1 MEMDD
6 IMAIHL
12 IIGCLAVSYP
22 INITIIICNP
32 YMLLFPA
39 FVALFKYA
47 AVLTV
52 KNVSSGDYPSV
63 LPFYFS
69 VKHQLLTMPKNISL

>member
-1 MEMDD
+1 
-6 IMAIHL
+6 
-12 IIGCLAVSYP
+12 
-22 INITIIICNP
+22 
-32 YMLLFPA
+32 MLLFPA
-39 FVALFKYA
+39 FVALVKYA

-69 VKHQLLTMPKNISL
+69 VKHQLLTYAEKYIIMS